1 MNRFTRRRV
10 LEEGKK
16 IYFASDVHL
25 GAPGINNHRRH
36 EQRFVS
42 WLDEIKHDAQTI
54 YLMGDIFDFWFEY
67 KSVVPRGF
75 TRFLGKLSE
84 ITDSG
89 IPVHFFTGNHDVWI
103 FDYLPSECGVTVHHH
118 PIIIDIDDKRFY
130 LGHGDGLGKYD
141 PKYNLLKKLFTN
153 KAAQRCFSLLH
164 PSIGTFIATKWSG
177 QSRKSNVEKHGTQF
191 YGPDQEYSILYAKDL
206 LKTEHIDY
214 FIMGHRHIA
223 LDLPLN
229 EYSRIIHLGDWIQ
242 LFSYASFDGKDVTLC
257 YYNKES

>member
-1 MNRFTRRRV
+1 M
-10 LEEGKK
+10 EEGKK

-25 GAPGINNHRRH
+25 GAPTIRNHRQH
-36 EQRFVS
+36 EQRFVK
-42 WLDEIKHDAQTI
+42 WLDGIKHDAHSI

-89 IPVHFFTGNHDVWI
+89 IPIHFFTGNHDVWV
-103 FDYLPSECGVTVHHH
+103 FNYLPIECGVTVHHQ
-118 PIIIDIDDKRFY
+118 PQIITIDSKRFY
-130 LGHGDGLGKYD
+130 LGHGDGLGNYD

-153 KAAQRCFSLLH
+153 KTAQWCFSHLH
-164 PSIGTFIATKWSG
+164 PNIGTFIATKWSG
-177 QSRKSNVEKHGTQF
+177 QSRKSNVEKHGNNF
-191 YGPDQEYSILYAKDL
+191 YGAEQEYSIRYAYDL
-206 LKTEHIDY
+206 LQTEQIDY

-223 LDLPLN
+223 IDYPLN
-229 EYSRIIHLGDWIQ
+229 EHSRLIHLGDWIQ
-242 LFSYASFDGKDVTLC
+242 LFSYATFDGKDVKLC